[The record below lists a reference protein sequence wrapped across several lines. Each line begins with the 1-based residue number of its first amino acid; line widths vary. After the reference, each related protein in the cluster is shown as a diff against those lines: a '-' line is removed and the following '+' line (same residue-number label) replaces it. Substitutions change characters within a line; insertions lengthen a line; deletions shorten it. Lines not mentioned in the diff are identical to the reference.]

1 MIYILAE
8 EFIKQPSPLTAT
20 EQYLWNALFIGI
32 IIYLNYQNVPDVIK
46 FSEVWVFAVWVF
58 ILSFF

>member
-32 IIYLNYQNVPDVIK
+32 IIEINYQNVPDVIK
-46 FSEVWVFAVWVF
+46 FSENNLTVNIAK
-58 ILSFF
+58 LETS

>member
-46 FSEVWVFAVWVF
+46 FLENNLTVNIAKLETS
-58 ILSFF
+58 